1 MRKTKQKIYTITL
14 DTNFATDIL
23 SGTGWTL
30 NKNSG
35 AQNLAPN
42 MPRKAWFEVLEVVNG
57 SAAPSCRLT
66 FDDGIDSSFRTI
78 QSGRILTPYELPALC
93 LEEIR
98 TRPRLYATWPSSV
111 TTVKILATWEDNY

>member
-35 AQNLAPN
+35 AQELAAQ
-42 MPRKAWFEVLEVVNG
+42 MPKKAWFQVLEVLNS

-66 FDDGIDSSFRTI
+66 FDDGITAAFRTV
-78 QSGRILTPYELPALC
+78 QSGLILTPYELPALC
-93 LEEIR
+93 LEELR
-98 TRPRLYATWPSSV
+98 TRPRLYGTWAPDV
-111 TTVKILATWEDNY
+111 TTVKVLATWEDNY